1 MTELKLSPKKPRENS
16 REYVFRMMYSNIMSL
31 QLVPGTAISEQD
43 ISSQLDI
50 SRTPVRDAFVRLA
63 QLKLLDIVPQRK
75 TTVSRIHTEQLDDSC
90 FMRQAV
96 ECAIIKQACQ
106 KFPKTHLKRLENNL
120 AREQQAIANSDNDT
134 LFKLDEVLHKTIF
147 DGCHRG
153 RIWDYLTKTDLNY
166 LRARVLVTMSRVNQ
180 MEIVFDQHRR
190 IVEAIKNQDEQA
202 ALDIMGPHVVR
213 VLPLLKGLKEFYP
226 TYFA

>member
-16 REYVFRMMYSNIMSL
+16 REYVFRMMYDNIMSF

-90 FMRQAV
+90 FMQ
-96 ECAIIKQACQ
+96 I
-106 KFPKTHLKRLENNL
+106 
-120 AREQQAIANSDNDT
+120 
-134 LFKLDEVLHKTIF
+134 
-147 DGCHRG
+147 G
-153 RIWDYLTKTDLNY
+153 R
-166 LRARVLVTMSRVNQ
+166 A
-180 MEIVFDQHRR
+180 
-190 IVEAIKNQDEQA
+190 
-202 ALDIMGPHVVR
+202 HV
-213 VLPLLKGLKEFYP
+213 
-226 TYFA
+226 

>member
-16 REYVFRMMYSNIMSL
+16 REYVFRMMYDNIMSF

-50 SRTPVRDAFVRLA
+50 SRTPVRDAFVRLP

-96 ECAIIKQACQ
+96 ECAIIKQACE

-120 AREQQAIANSDNDT
+120 AREQQAIAKSDNNS
-134 LFKLDEVLHKTIF
+134 LFRLDEVLHKTIF

-153 RIWDYLTKTDLNY
+153 RIWDYLTQTDLNY

-202 ALDIMGPHVVR
+202 ALDVMGPHVVR
-213 VLPLLKGLKEFYP
+213 ALPLLKGLKEFYP

>member
-16 REYVFRMMYSNIMSL
+16 REYVFRMMYDNIMSF

-96 ECAIIKQACQ
+96 ECAIIKQACE
-106 KFPKTHLKRLENNL
+106 KFPKTHRMPSADCVSCFLLSWQGFPHMYL
-120 AREQQAIANSDNDT
+120 Y
-134 LFKLDEVLHKTIF
+134 LF
-147 DGCHRG
+147 
-153 RIWDYLTKTDLNY
+153 
-166 LRARVLVTMSRVNQ
+166 SR
-180 MEIVFDQHRR
+180 
-190 IVEAIKNQDEQA
+190 
-202 ALDIMGPHVVR
+202 
-213 VLPLLKGLKEFYP
+213 
-226 TYFA
+226 YFSV

>member
-1 MTELKLSPKKPRENS
+1 
-16 REYVFRMMYSNIMSL
+16 
-31 QLVPGTAISEQD
+31 
-43 ISSQLDI
+43 
-50 SRTPVRDAFVRLA
+50 
-63 QLKLLDIVPQRK
+63 
-75 TTVSRIHTEQLDDSC
+75 
-90 FMRQAV
+90 MRQAV
-96 ECAIIKQACQ
+96 ECAIIKQACEKIPQ
-106 KFPKTHLKRLENNL
+106 NTPENARLENNL
-120 AREQQAIANSDNDT
+120 AREQQAIAKSDNNS
-134 LFKLDEVLHKTIF
+134 LFRLDEVLHKTIF

-153 RIWDYLTKTDLNY
+153 RIWDYLTQTDLNY

-202 ALDIMGPHVVR
+202 ALDVMGPHVVR

>member
-1 MTELKLSPKKPRENS
+1 
-16 REYVFRMMYSNIMSL
+16 MYDNIMSF

-96 ECAIIKQACQ
+96 ECAIIKQACE

-120 AREQQAIANSDNDT
+120 AREQQAIAKSDNNS

-153 RIWDYLTKTDLNY
+153 RIWDYLTQTDLNY

-202 ALDIMGPHVVR
+202 ALDVMGPHVVR

>member
-16 REYVFRMMYSNIMSL
+16 REYVFRMMYDNIMSF

-96 ECAIIKQACQ
+96 ECAIIKQACE
-106 KFPKTHLKRLENNL
+106 KFPKTHMKRLENNL
-120 AREQQAIANSDNDT
+120 AREQQAIAKSDNNS
-134 LFKLDEVLHKTIF
+134 LFRLDEVLHKTIF

-153 RIWDYLTKTDLNY
+153 RIWDYLTQTDLNY
-166 LRARVLVTMSRVNQ
+166 LRTRVLVTMSRVNQ

-190 IVEAIKNQDEQA
+190 IVEAIKNQDKQA
-202 ALDIMGPHVVR
+202 ALDVMGPHVVR